1 MNKNRID
8 TEKNKKYFTIFYFS
22 MNLSTVFS
30 KGELEIGIVS
40 FPIKEENLEI
50 ERNIFHTMKY
60 DASILMMDD
69 HPLASKKPLNLK
81 DLKDDTF
88 SSMSKDYVL

>member
-1 MNKNRID
+1 
-8 TEKNKKYFTIFYFS
+8 